1 MNDQGFF
8 DTIEMQRVSHDPVLN
23 GILDSIF
30 ETVSDTMD
38 YFQDIPENA
47 ILAFKKQ
54 IIQRLQP
61 EIDRVRREALVDLKK
76 EVIAQLPSM
85 KLLIEQKGPE
95 LIDALQK
102 QIALE
107 VVRSSVPWVNVGAPT
122 IITPGDRGLEVEK
135 DLILQIPNLISNKEI
150 AINDLKF
157 GNPKDISQELLTP
170 DVVDSIQQN
179 ISIPLRQNIKTHLAA
194 PIRKQIAYSSLGSFG
209 LGIAVTIAGY
219 TMYGVLKKKK
229 ERQRK

>member
-1 MNDQGFF
+1 
-8 DTIEMQRVSHDPVLN
+8 
-23 GILDSIF
+23 
-30 ETVSDTMD
+30 MD

-47 ILAFKKQ
+47 IIAFKKQ

-85 KLLIEQKGPE
+85 KLLIEQKGSE

-107 VVRSSVPWVNVGAPT
+107 IVRSSMPWVDVGAPT

-179 ISIPLRQNIKTHLAA
+179 ISIPLRQNIKTHLVA

-209 LGIAVTIAGY
+209 LGIAITIAGY